1 MKVLYIYQKG
11 DCLSKIAKEFNTT
24 VEKIAKLNGITNVD
38 VLHAGD
44 MIQIPSE
51 GEINGNN

>member
-1 MKVLYIYQKG
+1 MKFLYIYQKG
-11 DCLSKIAKEFNTT
+11 DCLTKVAKKFNTT

-38 VLHAGD
+38 VLKAGD